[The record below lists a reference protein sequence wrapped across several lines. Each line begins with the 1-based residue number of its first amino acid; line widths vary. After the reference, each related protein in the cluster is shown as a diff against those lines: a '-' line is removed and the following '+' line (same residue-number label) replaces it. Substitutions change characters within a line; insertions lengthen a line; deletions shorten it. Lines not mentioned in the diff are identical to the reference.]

1 MTEPKSLSNNLS
13 CESMFRKFQKILNTT
28 KIWKTQSHLPIYFPT
43 LGCDGFFKKPIT
55 WKYSKKKPITLE
67 IVFPASGC
75 DWFTRHPRF
84 LRRVILKTHH
94 ILRVVAS
101 PKKWLVFVGISNLA
115 NPWLIFGI
123 SKNCDGFFK
132 KPITIC
138 SAQPK
143 KFGDQSPYPP
153 GSQKN
158 LATNHPIHPLAKK
171 IWRPITLS
179 TR

>member
-1 MTEPKSLSNNLS
+1 
-13 CESMFRKFQKILNTT
+13 
-28 KIWKTQSHLPIYFPT
+28 
-43 LGCDGFFKKPIT
+43 
-55 WKYSKKKPITLE
+55 
-67 IVFPASGC
+67 
-75 DWFTRHPRF
+75 
-84 LRRVILKTHH
+84 
-94 ILRVVAS
+94 
-101 PKKWLVFVGISNLA
+101 
-115 NPWLIFGI
+115 LIFGI

-153 GSQKN
+153 GSQK
-158 LATNHPIHPLAKK
+158 

>member
-1 MTEPKSLSNNLS
+1 MKVFEK
-13 CESMFRKFQKILNTT
+13 
-28 KIWKTQSHLPIYFPT
+28 KT
-43 LGCDGFFKKPIT
+43 IT
-55 WKYSKKKPITLE
+55 PEML
-67 IVFPASGC
+67 FPASGC

-153 GSQKN
+153 ASQKN
-158 LATNHPIHPLAKK
+158 LATNHPIHPLAKT
-171 IWRPITLS
+171 IWSLS
-179 TR
+179 YPTIDNKLDNQSPYPSPRQEATIPLTNQK

>member
-1 MTEPKSLSNNLS
+1 MENPITL
-13 CESMFRKFQKILNTT
+13 R
-28 KIWKTQSHLPIYFPT
+28 IYFPT

-55 WKYSKKKPITLE
+55 QKYSKKKQSHSRCC
-67 IVFPASGC
+67 FPASGC

-94 ILRVVAS
+94 IFRVVAS

-132 KPITIC
+132 NPITIC

-153 GSQKN
+153 ASQKK
-158 LATNHPIHPLAKK
+158 LATNHHIHPLAKK
-171 IWRPITLS
+171 IWRPITKS